1 MMAIRTT
8 QHQTFLDIC
17 REEVESAT
25 KRIEDRLG
33 DLESKPGG
41 NREDRRE
48 DIRLFFEWLADKT
61 WTEPDEEC
69 LETLAGTKD
78 TEIMAII
85 RDGFRMS
92 PVIPI
97 PSFRYLVGLAKRP
110 EPKPQ
115 APSDPDTSNGV
126 SAVDRER
133 LANLLDEQLRAT
145 ADTLI
150 SRLGL
155 EDPKCSVVREVLED
169 AQGNI
174 ISNLTP
180 LV

>member
-1 MMAIRTT
+1 MTIRTT

-25 KRIEDRLG
+25 KRIEERLG
-33 DLESKPGG
+33 DIESKPGG
-41 NREDRRE
+41 NREDKRE
-48 DIRLFFEWLADKT
+48 DIRRFYEWLADKP

-69 LETLAGTKD
+69 LATLAGLND
-78 TEIMAII
+78 TEIKDMV

-97 PSFRYLVGLAKRP
+97 PSFRYLVGLTKRA
-110 EPKPQ
+110 EPK
-115 APSDPDTSNGV
+115 AHAARASIGSDAV

-133 LANLLDEQLRAT
+133 VANLLDEQLRET
-145 ADTLI
+145 ANTLI
-150 SRLGL
+150 SKLGL
-155 EDPKCSVVREVLED
+155 EDAKCSVVREILED

-174 ISNLTP
+174 ISNLSP